1 MDGRGQISVEY
12 ILFVGFVLVVILV
25 IANVVGDQSEQ
36 NAIATSA
43 KLGAVNATTEIGILN
58 TTVQPLR
65 VNEIVITGSDPI
77 DMTIYLSGTTTSSQ
91 KVDILTSVNRSIA
104 AEGYSPQY
112 TGSNVVTLST
122 SRRDYNIILA

>member
-12 ILFVGFVLVVILV
+12 ILLVGFVLVIILV

-65 VNEIVITGSDPI
+65 VNEVVMTGSDPI
-77 DMTIYLSGTTTSSQ
+77 IITIYLSGSASTSQ
-91 KVDILTSVNRSIA
+91 KVQILTSVNRSIA
-104 AEGYSPQY
+104 AEGYNPQY

-122 SRRDYNIILA
+122 SRRSYNIYLG